1 MSFTEYEK
9 LICIS
14 VTGAFWLAQ
23 GASLMPFFAV
33 GASYSSTG
41 NSVEG
46 LETTGYHATAGTQ
59 PMIYQSIENQIITL
73 RKVYTM

>member
-1 MSFTEYEK
+1 
-9 LICIS
+9 
-14 VTGAFWLAQ
+14 
-23 GASLMPFFAV
+23 MPFFAV

-41 NSVEG
+41 NSLEG

-59 PMIYQSIENQIITL
+59 PMIYDPIKNQIITL